1 MLPSLSI
8 PNQQIHLPPLQEKN
22 IQLFIKRLDLIHSD
36 VSGNKWYKLKYNL
49 AEAKRQGHTQLLTFG
64 GAYSNHIYATAA
76 GAQIAGLNAIGV
88 IRGDDLLPRNPT
100 LSFAQASGM
109 KLEYLSRSDY
119 RNKDSFLI
127 LEQLKAKF
135 GEFYLLPEGGTN
147 ALAILGTQEILKE
160 DDFEM
165 DIICTSLGTGGTLAG
180 ILATAKASQK
190 VMGFS
195 SLNGDFIH
203 QDIHNL
209 LKKYGIK
216 PSCAYE
222 ILIQYH
228 FGGYARFNSELIQFI
243 HSFKSST
250 GIILD
255 PVYTG
260 KMMYGLLNQIKN
272 GSIPE
277 GSRILA
283 IHSGGLQGI
292 AGFNIRNGTKLPL

>member
-1 MLPSLSI
+1 MPSLSI

>member
-1 MLPSLSI
+1 
-8 PNQQIHLPPLQEKN
+8 
-22 IQLFIKRLDLIHSD
+22 
-36 VSGNKWYKLKYNL
+36 
-49 AEAKRQGHTQLLTFG
+49 
-64 GAYSNHIYATAA
+64 
-76 GAQIAGLNAIGV
+76 
-88 IRGDDLLPRNPT
+88 
-100 LSFAQASGM
+100 M
-109 KLEYLSRSDY
+109 KLEYLSRSNY

-147 ALAILGTQEILKE
+147 ALAILGTQKILKE

-165 DIICTSLGTGGTLAG
+165 DIICTSVGTGGTLAG

-195 SLNGDFIH
+195 SLKGDFIH
-203 QDIHNL
+203 QDILTL
-209 LKKYGIK
+209 LKKYEIK
-216 PSCAYE
+216 PSCDYE

-228 FGGYARFNSELIQFI
+228 FGGYAKFNSELIQFI

-255 PVYTG
+255 PIYTG

-272 GSIPE
+272 GNISE

>member
-1 MLPSLSI
+1 MPSLSI

-260 KMMYGLLNQIKN
+260 KMMYGLLNQINN